1 MTHFRDCRHNLVKY
15 SPQDVRAM
23 VTFSANQSINQGSW
37 NHPHD
42 IASTR
47 SLPVHSA
54 NLHDMF
60 EKTVFQAKVEK
71 IFFYSAILNLKVSAI
86 SWTNWHLPLCPQF
99 WHHQCGPG
107 AWTCTAQARLALRWQ
122 TQEEK
127 IWLLPGQPRFSPTLW
142 TSFLAKTFSVT
153 IFDFQL
159 SYDIFQRSN
168 TGNTSLYEWDISIWN
183 FKLTQSWTHWPVMEL

>member
-71 IFFYSAILNLKVSAI
+71 IFFLFSYLEPEGECNIVDKLAPAFMSPVLAPSMRPWGMNLYSPGSFGIALANTRGEDMAS
-86 SWTNWHLPLCPQF
+86 SWTAPFQSNIVNFISGKDLFGDHL
-99 WHHQCGPG
+99 
-107 AWTCTAQARLALRWQ
+107 
-122 TQEEK
+122 
-127 IWLLPGQPRFSPTLW
+127 
-142 TSFLAKTFSVT
+142 
-153 IFDFQL
+153 
-159 SYDIFQRSN
+159 
-168 TGNTSLYEWDISIWN
+168 
-183 FKLTQSWTHWPVMEL
+183 